1 MSEEIKYELFA
12 KKLSDSL
19 LEGEEKILRD
29 WINES
34 VENATEYAVAKQA
47 WSAVENFEIET
58 NTQDAW
64 QKLQNSISV
73 EENKNNKNWK
83 TRYFTIAASLLL
95 LIGLGGGIWRMQSST
110 PTLYT
115 ADETTKKVILSDGS
129 IVWLNAH
136 SSLSVPTNFAK
147 AKKREVSLT
156 GEAFFEV
163 VHDQSKC
170 FSVFTQNIVITD
182 IGTQFNV
189 SAFENEVAVSVAEG
203 EVELSAESQKIALK
217 VGESAAYNRRK
228 KTIEKTE
235 FTKNFLAWK
244 TEELIFENTPL
255 PIVARDLEKYYNIKI
270 NIKDTGL
277 MKISVTATLKRQPQS
292 EAMKLLESALGLR
305 VVRDSSEHY
314 SLLHK

>member
-1 MSEEIKYELFA
+1 MMSEEIKYELFA

-156 GEAFFEV
+156 GEAFF
-163 VHDQSKC
+163 
-170 FSVFTQNIVITD
+170 
-182 IGTQFNV
+182 
-189 SAFENEVAVSVAEG
+189 
-203 EVELSAESQKIALK
+203 
-217 VGESAAYNRRK
+217 
-228 KTIEKTE
+228 
-235 FTKNFLAWK
+235 
-244 TEELIFENTPL
+244 
-255 PIVARDLEKYYNIKI
+255 
-270 NIKDTGL
+270 
-277 MKISVTATLKRQPQS
+277 
-292 EAMKLLESALGLR
+292 
-305 VVRDSSEHY
+305 
-314 SLLHK
+314 